1 MSDSAETALR
11 VLVVDDE
18 EPARLLVREHLEGI
32 AGVTVVG
39 EVANGFEAVRA
50 VTEHRPDVLFLDIR
64 MPKLDGFEVVELLGG
79 TGVPMPAIVFVT
91 AYEEHALQAFRVHA
105 VDYLLKPVER
115 QPLVEA
121 LARVR
126 ALRAAPGLAAPAP
139 DLAAATTTAR
149 GGEPLDRVV
158 IRDGAAI
165 HVLPVESIDFVE
177 AKDDYV
183 AFHVGK
189 VAHRKQQTLGDVER
203 LLDPRRFV
211 RVHRSFLVQLERVA
225 RIELYAKDSR
235 IAHLRDGRKLPIS
248 RAGYE
253 RLRELL

>member
-1 MSDSAETALR
+1 LSETEEAVLR

-18 EPARLLVREHLEGI
+18 EPARLLVREHLQGLS
-32 AGVTVVG
+32 GVEVVG
-39 EVANGFEAVRA
+39 EAANGFEAVRTVA
-50 VTEHRPDVLFLDIR
+50 ELRPDVLFLDVR
-64 MPKLDGFEVVELLGG
+64 MPKLDGFEVVELL
-79 TGVPMPAIVFVT
+79 TGIATPMPAVIFVT

-115 QPLVEA
+115 QAIADA
-121 LARVR
+121 LERVR
-126 ALRAAPGLAAPAP
+126 VLRRSSGAPRSPDLTLAAS
-139 DLAAATTTAR
+139 AARAGA
-149 GGEPLDRVV
+149 PLDRVV

-165 HVLPVESIDFVE
+165 HVLAVENIDFVE

-189 VAHRKQQTLGDVER
+189 TAHLKQQTLGEVER

-225 RIELYAKDSR
+225 KIELYAKDSR
-235 IAHLRDGRKLPIS
+235 IALLRDGRKLPVS
-248 RAGYE
+248 RAGYD